1 MIPALSI
8 LVADGATL
16 NTPMLVT
23 ILSLLNKAL
32 YLGGVVLI
40 VFGGVTVGTNLKDHN
55 GPAITGG
62 ILQIGGGALVVAC
75 GVLMSTINLS

>member
-1 MIPALSI
+1 MFPYAVLSAVEAAS
-8 LVADGATL
+8 LS
-16 NTPMLVT
+16 TPMLT
-23 ILSLLNKAL
+23 SLIDLLNKAL

-75 GVLMSTINLS
+75 GVLLSTISLS

>member
-1 MIPALSI
+1 
-8 LVADGATL
+8 
-16 NTPMLVT
+16 MLT
-23 ILSLLNKAL
+23 SLIDLLNKAL

-75 GVLMSTINLS
+75 GVLLSTISLS